1 MIIWIVGIS
10 GSGKTT
16 VGNLLADKIRS
27 RVPNLVFL
35 DGDLL
40 REVWGDNLG
49 HDVDARAMNSHRF
62 CYLCRMLDQQNQHV
76 VAAILSIFPHW
87 QKWNR
92 ENFSKYFEVFL
103 DVPIEVARRR
113 DTKDIYD
120 RALRGEL
127 RNVVGVD
134 IPFPKPPNPDLTFS
148 VPDVLEKPERIAGK
162 IFSRIENAL

>member
-1 MIIWIVGIS
+1 MVTWIIGIS

-16 VGNLLADKIRS
+16 VGRLLADKIRS
-27 RVPNLVFL
+27 RAPNLVFL

-40 REVWGDNLG
+40 RDVWGDNLG
-49 HDVDARAMNSHRF
+49 HDVDAREMNSHRF
-62 CYLCRMLDQQNQHV
+62 CYLCRMLDRQNQHV

-87 QKWNR
+87 QNWNR
-92 ENFSKYFEVFL
+92 ENFSRYFEVFL
-103 DVPIEVARRR
+103 DVPMEVARRR

-134 IPFPKPPNPDLTFS
+134 IPFPQPPSPDLTLG
-148 VPDVLEKPERIAGK
+148 VPDVLERPERIAGK
-162 IFSRIENAL
+162 IFSRIENSL